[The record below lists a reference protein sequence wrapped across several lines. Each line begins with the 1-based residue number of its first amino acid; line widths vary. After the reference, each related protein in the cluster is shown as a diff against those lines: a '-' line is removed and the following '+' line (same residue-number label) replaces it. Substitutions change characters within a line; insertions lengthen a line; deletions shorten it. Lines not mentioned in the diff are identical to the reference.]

1 MFARY
6 QTALAITRIAV
17 TVVGEITKN
26 ADLTA
31 SPTQHSIVW
40 NVAPDQIIAVCKVN
54 RAFRPKRPGVK
65 LFDRL
70 VSTSPIKKTLVINL
84 DFVSYSGCSD
94 HLHPPTLQIGR
105 IFIEVHRGRRWQ
117 IDRRRLLLAVEW
129 TDRLGPT
136 NFRLGFVDRKSARRR
151 RPIRVAC
158 L

>member
-65 LFDRL
+65 LFEPG
-70 VSTSPIKKTLVINL
+70 VSNSQIKKTLVINL
-84 DFVSYSGCSD
+84 DFISYAVCC
-94 HLHPPTLQIGR
+94 LNKTA
-105 IFIEVHRGRRWQ
+105 RG
-117 IDRRRLLLAVEW
+117 
-129 TDRLGPT
+129 
-136 NFRLGFVDRKSARRR
+136 
-151 RPIRVAC
+151 
-158 L
+158 